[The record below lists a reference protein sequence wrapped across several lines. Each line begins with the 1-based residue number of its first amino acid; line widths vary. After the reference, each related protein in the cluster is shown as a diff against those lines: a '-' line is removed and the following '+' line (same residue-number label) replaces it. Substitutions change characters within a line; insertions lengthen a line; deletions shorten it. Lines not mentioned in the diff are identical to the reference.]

1 MKKTI
6 YTVKYTTQF
15 KKDYKLAMKRGLGI
29 RLLDNII
36 SALAMGLPLP
46 EKSKDHALSGNWNG
60 YTQRPFRQIAFS
72 ADRYFPIQKFTGTG
86 LCLPKAKP
94 PRRKLISPGTAV
106 LTITKGSSHAP
117 CKFPSS
123 LPARG
128 LPAPLPHGRGQGA
141 ACKALTARCPRRSYK
156 AAPR

>member
-1 MKKTI
+1 
-6 YTVKYTTQF
+6 
-15 KKDYKLAMKRGLGI
+15 MKRRLGI

-36 SALAMGLPLP
+36 SALVMGLPLP

-72 ADRYFPIQKFTGTG
+72 ADRYFPIQKFTGTS

-117 CKFPSS
+117 CRFPSS
-123 LPARG
+123 HPARD
-128 LPAPLPHGRGQGA
+128 LPAPHLRARGPKA
-141 ACKALTARCPRRSYK
+141 AYKALTGRFRRRSCK
-156 AAPR
+156 GAFDPG